1 MDLRKYITASKKG
14 PVLHVNEDVCL
25 YDLKHLLFLVLDGMG
40 GSGVGDI
47 AAEKTAISI
56 KDHYLKFSKDPDTTM
71 PFYFNNLYNLELNSL
86 INCLH
91 FSHKDLFKENLSKD
105 SSTRAA
111 VTGQF
116 ASQAGD
122 KLNIVSIGSGF
133 CYLIRDRTIHCI
145 YKNDLCLNSIRSS
158 DKMSYVPMSPLG
170 MNFDLL
176 YFVKEFEILQGDR
189 FVLGT
194 DGAFSHLSDAEVL
207 NWLSKKDLSMDKLEE
222 VLELNNTKGNQ
233 DNQSVIILEY

>member
-1 MDLRKYITASKKG
+1 MDLRKYITVSRKG
-14 PVLHVNEDVCL
+14 PVLHVNEDLCL

-40 GSGVGDI
+40 GSGIGDI
-47 AAEKTAISI
+47 AVEKTAMSI
-56 KDHYLKFSKDPDTTM
+56 KDHYLKFSKDPEATM

-105 SSTRAA
+105 NFARAA

-116 ASQAGD
+116 ASQAGS
-122 KLNIVSIGSGF
+122 KLNIVSVGSGF
-133 CYLIRDRTIHCI
+133 TYLIRNNVIHSV
-145 YKNDLCLNSIRSS
+145 YKNDLCLNSIRQ
-158 DKMSYVPMSPLG
+158 DDQMSYIPMSPVG

-176 YFVKEFEILQGDR
+176 YFVKEFEIHKGDR
-189 FVLGT
+189 FIMGT
-194 DGAFSHLSDAEVL
+194 DGAFSHLSDSEIL
-207 NWLSKKDLSMDKLEE
+207 NWLSKKELTQEHLEE
-222 VLELNNTKGNQ
+222 VLDLNNTKGNQ